1 MNIKRKIS
9 KIIFGILIFIIVFN
23 FSSPIVLADTEVDLV
38 TEEDAEAQAEGYEDA
53 NDRDTQY
60 DEPTGSALGGI
71 LDFGAGIFFY
81 PIKMVAYLTGEAI
94 LLITDGVAGAGQK
107 VTPEAI
113 LFNKLPIT
121 NINFFTTKAGQPT
134 VEFVEKL
141 KESVASWYETMRRIA
156 IIASLCIL
164 LYIAIRMATST
175 IASDKAEYKRMLMDW
190 LVGFVLI
197 FVLHYII
204 IFVISANEAIVD
216 VIAVP
221 ITESQT
227 ADGGDKLADYIDKTG
242 KQVLSHVDLSKSL
255 GSVIVYLV
263 LIGITLAFLLMY
275 IKRMIVVA
283 FLIIIAPLITITYAI
298 DKVGDNKSQALDSW
312 LKEFVWTV
320 LIQPF
325 HCVIYIV
332 FASVA
337 LSSLEVGTFAGSILA
352 AMCMVFIMQAEDI
365 IKKIF
370 GIQADNIGKMSGS
383 FAMAAGGAMLA
394 SRFAGKGAGAVAG
407 KASKAVSS
415 VANKVPKTKDGTG
428 VGTGKTGE
436 SSTTFGQKAANLVS
450 SPLVQKS
457 LAGFDN
463 FIKNDKYGRAMAS
476 TGKVLGSW
484 GKISYNAGMG
494 LVGAS
499 FAMPNAKGLTDIAE
513 GAFTGYAAGQALK
526 GAAKWVGKKATV
538 DVVESGRTRNATNN
552 LNESYRQMQEKR
564 GYTNHEMED
573 KAKSYLNLDLDSKKS
588 QVLQDFERLFA
599 YNLQTMKH
607 QLEKTGQDSSFES
620 VMARINLRDTNTQ
633 DNINN
638 NSNTNNNSNN
648 NTTEMA

>member
-1 MNIKRKIS
+1 MKRKIS
-9 KIIFGILIFIIVFN
+9 RIIFGILIFIIVVN
-23 FSSPIVLADTEVDLV
+23 FSSPIVLAEPKVELV
-38 TEEDAEAQAEGYEDA
+38 PEEDAEAQADDYPDA
-53 NDRDTQY
+53 ATQDTEFEQ
-60 DEPTGSALGGI
+60 PTGNPLGGI

-94 LLITDGVAGAGQK
+94 LLITDGIAGAGQD

-141 KESVASWYETMRRIA
+141 KESVASWYYTMRTIA
-156 IIASLCIL
+156 IVSSLCIL

-175 IASDKAEYKRMLMDW
+175 MAADKAEYKRMLMDW

-216 VIAVP
+216 VIGVS
-221 ITESQT
+221 ITESQS
-227 ADGGDKLADYIDKTG
+227 AEGGDKLADYIEKTG
-242 KQVLSHVDLSKSL
+242 DQVLEHVDLSKSL

-298 DKVGDNKSQALDSW
+298 DRVGDSKSQALDSW

-337 LSSLEVGTFAGSILA
+337 LNSLEVGTFSGSILA

-407 KASKAVSS
+407 NASKAVSS
-415 VANKVPKTKDGTG
+415 VANRLPKTKDGTG

-450 SPLVQKS
+450 SPLVQKG

-463 FIKNDKYGRAMAS
+463 FMKNNKFGQATAS
-476 TGKVLGSW
+476 TGKVLGAW
-484 GKISYNAGMG
+484 GKMSYNTGMG

-538 DVVESGRTRNATNN
+538 DVVESGRTRNAINN
-552 LNESYRQMQEKR
+552 LNESYKQMQEKR

-573 KAKSYLNLDLDSKKS
+573 KARSYLKLDLDSQKASILK
-588 QVLQDFERLFA
+588 DFERLFA
-599 YNLQTMKH
+599 YNLQTMKQ

-620 VMARINLRDTNTQ
+620 VMARINLKDTNNQ
-633 DNINN
+633 D
-638 NSNTNNNSNN
+638 STNNDSNN
-648 NTTEMA
+648 NTTERA